1 MDTIEY
7 ASRDTELINKI
18 KAISDEAKPEDC
30 YTCLKCTNGCPANK
44 IYSDFAPHKFQVAAM
59 LGFVNEIIDS
69 GILWYCFN
77 CLTCQTRCPM
87 KTSPVQTITSLTNIA
102 VNRGIKPPKV
112 FPEMIKAIKG
122 NGAISEPREV
132 QTTDFDFVSRDD
144 LDLPPRGIKNPEK
157 FQAALAMVGA
167 DQVLSLKDPEEK
179 K

>member
-7 ASRDTELINKI
+7 ASRDKELIKKI
-18 KAISDEAKPEDC
+18 RAISDEAKPEDC

-44 IYSDFAPHKFQVAAM
+44 IYADFAPHKFQIAAM
-59 LGFVNEIIDS
+59 IGFVNEIIDS

-77 CLTCQTRCPM
+77 CITCQTRCPM
-87 KTSPVQTITSLTNIA
+87 KTSPVQTITSLTNIS
-102 VNRGIKPPKV
+102 VNRGIKPPKA
-112 FPEMIKAIKG
+112 FPEMIRAIRG

-144 LDLPPRGIKNPEK
+144 LNLPPRGIKNPEK
-157 FQAALAMVGA
+157 FQEALTMVGA